1 MVFPSSKNR
10 LYNCVQIINCGILLI
25 RHVCSQPNCICWS
38 FFHAYMTGQVDILL
52 KWVISVIY
60 IRALRQ
66 IKDNKHDK
74 HILLHLWEYMKINQT
89 ASSIDKLSRS
99 IKHAFTNTMYEKK
112 NYQKILKQVL
122 KITATHLSLWTKI
135 YEILKHR
142 VFALRE
148 KCTHW

>member
-1 MVFPSSKNR
+1 
-10 LYNCVQIINCGILLI
+10 
-25 RHVCSQPNCICWS
+25 
-38 FFHAYMTGQVDILL
+38 
-52 KWVISVIY
+52 
-60 IRALRQ
+60 
-66 IKDNKHDK
+66 
-74 HILLHLWEYMKINQT
+74 MKINQT

-99 IKHAFTNTMYEKK
+99 IKHAFTNTMYEK

-148 KCTHW
+148 KCTH